1 MNFGR
6 LEMNTIT
13 RSQWG
18 AKPPK
23 TPQKKIV
30 GSVSYVIIHHTGGS
44 LCCAGKPCAEIVRNI
59 QHHHMKDKASP
70 SLSVFS
76 TSMPSA
82 GWYAKAISSRLSSS
96 DTSRS
101 SSFLTKASKDGVSPS
116 SPSMLQTS
124 CHLELRDVLP
134 PPSAPAP
141 SPIATLWR
149 RDPGGATNYD
159 DIGFNWLVAQ
169 TGQVYEGR
177 GWGVAGAA
185 AEDFNAKAVSISL
198 IGDFN
203 YESPQKVQLDAVHRL
218 VRSGVE
224 NGKIDS
230 SYKLLGHNQVK
241 STPTDCPGTK
251 LRELIREWPHF
262 SPKP

>member
-1 MNFGR
+1 
-6 LEMNTIT
+6 MNTIT

-44 LCCAGKPCAEIVRNI
+44 LCCAGKPCPEIVRNI
-59 QHHHMKDKASP
+59 QHHHMKDK
-70 SLSVFS
+70 
-76 TSMPSA
+76 
-82 GWYAKAISSRLSSS
+82 
-96 DTSRS
+96 
-101 SSFLTKASKDGVSPS
+101 
-116 SPSMLQTS
+116 
-124 CHLELRDVLP
+124 
-134 PPSAPAP
+134 
-141 SPIATLWR
+141 
-149 RDPGGATNYD
+149 NYD

-169 TGQVYEGR
+169 TGQIFEGR

-203 YESPQKVQLDAVHRL
+203 YESPQKVQLEAVHRL
-218 VRSGVE
+218 IRSGVE

-262 SPKP
+262 SLKP